1 MTGRPDFFIAGAPKC
16 GTTAL
21 FAYLSQ
27 HDSIFMPRI
36 KEPKFFCTD
45 LRTNGGV
52 YAPDEYRALFASAP
66 AQCVTGEASTL
77 YLYSKVAIERIMAYN
92 PDAKII
98 VMLRHPVDAAH
109 SLHAAGWSH
118 RLENI
123 GDFEDA
129 WRVQAARLC
138 GEHMPPRWPDAATLQ
153 YGAIYRYA
161 AQVRRVMEHVPE
173 RQRHFVVYEDFFAD
187 TRRHYAEILEFLGL
201 TTNNH
206 PAFRV
211 INPAVGSRS
220 RRIER
225 WLRKPPRWL
234 ETLYAPIHPLFRSA
248 GLHPAGIVWG
258 LNSVARQKSALRPAF
273 RAELDRYF
281 SDDIAELEALLGRR
295 LWRQSS

>member
-1 MTGRPDFFIAGAPKC
+1 MTGRPEFFIAGAPKC

-27 HDSIFMPRI
+27 HDSVFMPRI

-98 VMLRHPVDAAH
+98 VMLRYPVDAAH

-138 GEHMPPRWPDAATLQ
+138 GEHVPPSWPDAATLQ
-153 YGAIYRYA
+153 YGAIYSYA
-161 AQVRRVMEHVPE
+161 AQVRRVIEHVPE

-187 TRRHYAEILEFLGL
+187 ARRHYAEILEFLGL
-201 TTNNH
+201 TTTNH

-211 INPAVGSRS
+211 IDPAVGSRS

-234 ETLYAPIHPLFRSA
+234 ETLYAPIRPLFRAA

-258 LNSVARQKSALRPAF
+258 LNSIPRRKSALRPAF

-281 SDDIAELEALLGRR
+281 SDDIAELEGLLGRR
-295 LWRQSS
+295 LWRRSL

>member
-27 HDSIFMPRI
+27 HASVFMPRI

-52 YAPDEYRALFASAP
+52 YAPDEYRALFAPAP

-98 VMLRHPVDAAH
+98 VMLRYPVDAAH

-118 RLENI
+118 KVENI
-123 GDFEDA
+123 EDFEDA
-129 WRVQAARLC
+129 WRLQAARLS

-153 YGAIYRYA
+153 YGAIYSYA
-161 AQVRRVMEHVPE
+161 AQVRRVLEHVPE
-173 RQRHFVVYEDFFAD
+173 QQRHFVVYEDFFAD
-187 TRRHYAEILEFLGL
+187 APRHYAEILYFLRL
-201 TTNNH
+201 TPNN
-206 PAFRV
+206 PTAFGV

-220 RRIER
+220 RRVEGLLR
-225 WLRKPPRWL
+225 EPPQWLK
-234 ETLYAPIHPLFRSA
+234 TLYAPIRPLFHAA

-258 LNSVARQKSALRPAF
+258 LNSVPRQKSALRPAF

-281 SDDIAELEALLGRR
+281 SNDIAELERLLGRR